1 MRFPL
6 VTSLFIAA
14 LALACTRSESPAPP
28 SDAVAPATELT
39 SVATADVDEPS
50 CGAPAT
56 CGDEEAPARSC
67 GAHAD
72 VAPQHAAST
81 VQSSFDA
88 APAHGEKALCLVM
101 NREFVVDD
109 RTATSVY
116 EGKTYAFCCDGCKQA
131 FDENPAK
138 YVHADVNVKKPGDDV
153 TNTSAPSKS

>member
-1 MRFPL
+1 MRFVL
-6 VTSLFIAA
+6 VA
-14 LALACTRSESPAPP
+14 LPVFAFAVSCTRTEAPAPV
-28 SDAVAPATELT
+28 AAPAEPELT
-39 SVATADVDEPS
+39 SVAAADEPS
-50 CGAPAT
+50 CGDDVAA
-56 CGDEEAPARSC
+56 CGEEKKAGSC

-72 VAPQHAAST
+72 GPHDAT
-81 VQSSFDA
+81 VQAAFDA

-138 YVHADVNVKKPGDDV
+138 YVHADVKAA
-153 TNTSAPSKS
+153 TNQLPSKS